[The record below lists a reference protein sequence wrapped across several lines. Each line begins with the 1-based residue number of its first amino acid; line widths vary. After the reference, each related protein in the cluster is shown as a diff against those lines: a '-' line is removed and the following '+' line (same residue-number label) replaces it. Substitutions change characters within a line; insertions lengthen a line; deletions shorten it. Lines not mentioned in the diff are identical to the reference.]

1 MIARQDA
8 RQHFAREGYVAQP
21 LFAPQ
26 VVRAAQA
33 DIAAA
38 LDATAR
44 TLGVTGLPPIPR
56 EAPAA
61 WLDRLARAH
70 SALADTLRHR
80 LCAEAH
86 HGPRLTALA
95 ADPALRA
102 AAERLAGT
110 PLAPGEG
117 IRRVRASL
125 SAFPEQRHGW
135 HSDVAL
141 DDGTDCARVRIT
153 AWIPLDD
160 AGPESGGL
168 ELAPGTRPAPLPH
181 RRDDGRF
188 VIAPEALA
196 GAPRVRPDCPAGT
209 VLFLDRFTPHRTLPA
224 GPRGRFALVL
234 WMKAA

>member
-1 MIARQDA
+1 MTGTPDDRV
-8 RQHFAREGYVAQP
+8 RFARDGYVAQP

-26 VVRAAQA
+26 LVRAAQA
-33 DIAAA
+33 DIAAT
-38 LDATAR
+38 LDATLR

-61 WLDRLARAH
+61 WLDRLARTH
-70 SALADTLRHR
+70 SALADTLRHHV
-80 LCAEAH
+80 CAEAH
-86 HGPRLTALA
+86 RRPRLTALA
-95 ADPALRA
+95 TDPALRT

-110 PLAPGEG
+110 PLDLGEG

-125 SAFPEQRHGW
+125 SAFPEHRHGW

-141 DDGTDCARVRIT
+141 DDGTDCARVRIA

-168 ELAPGTRPAPLPH
+168 ELAPGTRTAPLPH

-196 GAPRVRPDCPAGT
+196 GAPRVRPVCPAGT
-209 VLFLDRFTPHRTLPA
+209 VLFMDRFTPHRTLPA
-224 GPRGRFALVL
+224 GPQGRFALVL